1 MMCKLRKVMF
11 KLGRYEFDPEAT
23 PEEQKRLEECSKDR
37 QGYFHRWVDDIDMSK
52 DIPYVKT
59 KGLVEDSEDN
69 SLFKVEI
76 ENIHFIDKIE

>member
-1 MMCKLRKVMF
+1 MF

-23 PEEQKRLEECSKDR
+23 PEEQKRMEEYSKDR

-59 KGLVEDSEDN
+59 MGLVEDAGDC
-69 SLFKVEI
+69 SLCRVEI
-76 ENIHFIDKIE
+76 EDIHFIDKMK